1 MLAKLQIFRECPYPE
16 AIGRVSYNM
25 SHLLHQES
33 RKKCTGQILF
43 SLEDSIYYTIAPTSF
58 DMYDYVEEELLW
70 GYNGADVFAGEIT
83 RRDILALNQNQVGP
97 IPTTRVV
104 HG

>member
-1 MLAKLQIFRECPYPE
+1 MLAKLQIFMECPYPE

-25 SHLLHQES
+25 SQLLQQES
-33 RKKCTGQILF
+33 RKKCTGQLLF
-43 SLEDSIYYTIAPTSF
+43 SLEDSIYYTIVPASF
-58 DMYDYVEEELLW
+58 DMYDYVAEELL
-70 GYNGADVFAGEIT
+70 GYYGADVFAGEIT